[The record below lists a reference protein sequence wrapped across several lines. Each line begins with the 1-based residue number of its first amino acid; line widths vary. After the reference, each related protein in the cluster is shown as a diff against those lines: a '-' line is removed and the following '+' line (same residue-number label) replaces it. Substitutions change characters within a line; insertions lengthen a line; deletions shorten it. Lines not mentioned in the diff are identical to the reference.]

1 MSPPSSVPG
10 ALSTAR
16 LNRSVRETTHRNVLT
31 AAGRARPYDLVGDL
45 VVFDPG
51 QSTLAHISARPRVG
65 RSRQPRAHLLPVV
78 RGRGRQARP
87 PVSCRLTWPR
97 SAIGSWRF
105 PEYPTWADPT
115 DSPVRWYAGPGK
127 LLRQETGWIFVR
139 GQTPEDLRALCA
151 TIPGDWTLAHN
162 DTDQQ

>member
-87 PVSCRLTWPR
+87 HLRGCPADASGATRA
-97 SAIGSWRF
+97 SAAPCELS
-105 PEYPTWADPT
+105 
-115 DSPVRWYAGPGK
+115 V
-127 LLRQETGWIFVR
+127 
-139 GQTPEDLRALCA
+139 DLAAL
-151 TIPGDWTLAHN
+151 GY
-162 DTDQQ
+162 